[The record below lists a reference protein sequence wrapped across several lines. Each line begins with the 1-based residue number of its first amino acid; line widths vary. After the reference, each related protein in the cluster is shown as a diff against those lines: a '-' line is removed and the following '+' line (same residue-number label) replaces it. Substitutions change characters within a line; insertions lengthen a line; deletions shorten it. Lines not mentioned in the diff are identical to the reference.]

1 MLEAWDVLPAW
12 PLDWP
17 AIGTLAALLAAA
29 IGFGEV
35 VARWLRQPRLLG
47 YVAAGGLLA
56 TLAAVAGPQFALPGQ
71 AAALA
76 ADLAAAVVLF
86 ELGQRASFGWIRRN
100 PALLASSLAEA
111 GLTLVAVWAALR
123 AVEVEPLTASIVAA
137 IAMATSPAVLLSIT
151 RELRAQGQ
159 VTERALLLTALNC
172 IYAVVLAHLLLS
184 WGHLEVRAGFDLIV
198 LKPAYLVFGSLLV
211 GMIAARLLL
220 LVAGLIGR
228 TRTAQWMFGLC
239 CVVLVFSVAQM
250 LELSTALALL
260 SFGGFARSLDR
271 QRRWSAVE
279 FGPATAASVVLL
291 FALSAASVDVS
302 SVSFAWG
309 AAVVLVLA
317 RAACKI
323 GAVVALSH
331 WAGLGVQRGSWVGIT
346 LLPMAALALVLT
358 RDVVEA
364 IPPLGRDVASIV
376 LPAVIIMVVLGTLA
390 AVWALRKAQE
400 TRGEQ

>member
-1 MLEAWDVLPAW
+1 MSPPAACW
-12 PLDWP
+12 P
-17 AIGTLAALLAAA
+17 
-29 IGFGEV
+29 
-35 VARWLRQPRLLG
+35 RWRRFS
-47 YVAAGGLLA
+47 V
-56 TLAAVAGPQFALPGQ
+56 PQFALPGN
-71 AAALA
+71 AAAVA
-76 ADLAAAVVLF
+76 VDMAAAVVLF

-123 AVEVEPLTASIVAA
+123 AVDVEPLTASIVAA

-172 IYAVVLAHLLLS
+172 IYAVVLAHLLLA

-220 LVAGLIGR
+220 MVAGLIGR
-228 TRTAQWMFGLC
+228 TRTAQWMFGSVLGRARVLGGADAR
-239 CVVLVFSVAQM
+239 VVDGAGVAG
-250 LELSTALALL
+250 LRWICPRPRPA
-260 SFGGFARSLDR
+260 
-271 QRRWSAVE
+271 RRWSAVE
-279 FGPATAASVVLL
+279 YGPATAASVVLL
-291 FALSAASVDVS
+291 FSLSAATFDYGTVS
-302 SVSFAWG
+302 LAWG
-309 AAVVLVLA
+309 AAVVLVVA

-331 WAGLGVQRGSWVGIT
+331 WAGLGIQRGGWVGIA
-346 LLPMAALALVLT
+346 LLPMAALALLLT

-364 IPPLGRDVASIV
+364 IPPLGQEVASIV

-390 AVWALRKAQE
+390 TVWALRKAQE

>member
-76 ADLAAAVVLF
+76 ADMAAAVVLF

-172 IYAVVLAHLLLS
+172 IYAVVLAHLLLVLGPPRGARRVRPDRPEAGLPRVRLAARRHDRGS
-184 WGHLEVRAGFDLIV
+184 PAALGRRTDRPYAHCTMDVRLVLCGAGVLGGADARAVDGAGAAVLRRLRAQPRPSAALVGGGVRPGNGRLGGAAVRAV
-198 LKPAYLVFGSLLV
+198 R
-211 GMIAARLLL
+211 RL
-220 LVAGLIGR
+220 
-228 TRTAQWMFGLC
+228 
-239 CVVLVFSVAQM
+239 
-250 LELSTALALL
+250 
-260 SFGGFARSLDR
+260 
-271 QRRWSAVE
+271 RRRKL
-279 FGPATAASVVLL
+279 G
-291 FALSAASVDVS
+291 
-302 SVSFAWG
+302 SFAWG

-346 LLPMAALALVLT
+346 LLPMART
-358 RDVVEA
+358 RAGADA
-364 IPPLGRDVASIV
+364 
-376 LPAVIIMVVLGTLA
+376 
-390 AVWALRKAQE
+390 
-400 TRGEQ
+400 

>member
-76 ADLAAAVVLF
+76 ADMAAAVVLF

-172 IYAVVLAHLLLS
+172 ISAVVLAHLLLS

>member
-12 PLDWP
+12 PLHWP

-56 TLAAVAGPQFALPGQ
+56 TLTTFAGPQFALPGQ
-71 AAALA
+71 AAAVA
-76 ADLAAAVVLF
+76 ADMAAAVVLF

-291 FALSAASVDVS
+291 FALSAASVDIS

-376 LPAVIIMVVLGTLA
+376 VPAVIIMVVLGTLA